1 MTTTRKYFE
10 ELISLLDRLTRI
22 NYDEIG
28 TFLEIKRD
36 LLNVL
41 TRIKNFHLIPLT
53 FTNEFYDL
61 ISSDKSA
68 SLQNDKIQIIN
79 ELQFELIECLW
90 VTRLHYGGELEYYL
104 FKIYC
109 TILNLT
115 IDELALL
122 KSIIK
127 TAPDAFFSFPGL
139 DFSNSDQKIEAQRS
153 FSKRIHKRGKS
164 KPAPNKAVFKRI
176 EESLYNGL
184 EKYKD
189 YIFNQYPSIANNF
202 LYYKKRIRV
211 YITESIPSESY
222 EIRIYV
228 YLPINGD
235 NSFTLENNYYDFI
248 PTYGYNLEE
257 VTEKPISFYI
267 TGYYYDN
274 DNLKSIADSV
284 FDEVAIHR
292 ELKNIFISNA
302 SNSELKE
309 LVKFLFNSKGIKLF
323 SLGIAE
329 KDTCLTGWKGNEHY
343 VIQIIHQTPS
353 DTTSIKEIVD
363 YILKEELKYIGLNK
377 WRTHLKYTV
386 FSTRTDP
393 SIENLFIEKGIT
405 IIYLENLLN
414 EQFEADNSR
423 IISWYIKSVLPSF
436 KVSDEKVENRNR
448 GEEIIER
455 LNKCELG
462 DKCWS
467 DYENI
472 GIEVFD
478 FLFSDQF
485 INYTFDTQVDT
496 QLKNHRRDLVVQNNF
511 KNAPSFWAKI
521 YQDYNA
527 KLITVDFKNYSSQIS
542 ANKVFNSTKYAKKQT
557 GSVVILFCRKGIDES
572 AFQETIE
579 LIRKDVLT
587 IVFDDNEIKDMIR
600 EKSIGKD
607 PSYRLDLKSF
617 EIMKKI

>member
-1 MTTTRKYFE
+1 M
-10 ELISLLDRLTRI
+10 
-22 NYDEIG
+22 
-28 TFLEIKRD
+28 
-36 LLNVL
+36 
-41 TRIKNFHLIPLT
+41 
-53 FTNEFYDL
+53 
-61 ISSDKSA
+61 
-68 SLQNDKIQIIN
+68 
-79 ELQFELIECLW
+79 
-90 VTRLHYGGELEYYL
+90 
-104 FKIYC
+104 
-109 TILNLT
+109 
-115 IDELALL
+115 
-122 KSIIK
+122 
-127 TAPDAFFSFPGL
+127 
-139 DFSNSDQKIEAQRS
+139 
-153 FSKRIHKRGKS
+153 
-164 KPAPNKAVFKRI
+164 
-176 EESLYNGL
+176 
-184 EKYKD
+184 
-189 YIFNQYPSIANNF
+189 
-202 LYYKKRIRV
+202 
-211 YITESIPSESY
+211 
-222 EIRIYV
+222 
-228 YLPINGD
+228 
-235 NSFTLENNYYDFI
+235 
-248 PTYGYNLEE
+248 
-257 VTEKPISFYI
+257 
-267 TGYYYDN
+267 
-274 DNLKSIADSV
+274 
-284 FDEVAIHR
+284 
-292 ELKNIFISNA
+292 
-302 SNSELKE
+302 
-309 LVKFLFNSKGIKLF
+309 
-323 SLGIAE
+323 
-329 KDTCLTGWKGNEHY
+329 
-343 VIQIIHQTPS
+343 
-353 DTTSIKEIVD
+353 
-363 YILKEELKYIGLNK
+363 
-377 WRTHLKYTV
+377 
-386 FSTRTDP
+386 
-393 SIENLFIEKGIT
+393 
-405 IIYLENLLN
+405 N

-527 KLITVDFKNYSSQIS
+527 NT
-542 ANKVFNSTKYAKKQT
+542 VFNSTKYAKKQT